1 MASMEVLPECTG
13 AFNDIRLQVGL
24 MERDIANNRA
34 LIEKLTEGIEKIQEM
49 NMNLVKMLALHDQ
62 KHEIHEKIEEGLD
75 EDVKELHSRIST
87 ESRITQ
93 EKIDSMESALFK
105 RLESIHKE
113 LLAHIVMRTSPTSS
127 STPPVK
133 DDAEVS
139 KTLTELNRWK
149 YILMG
154 IIFALGWVLAKINW
168 SVASKLFGE

>member
-1 MASMEVLPECTG
+1 MASIDVLPECTG

-24 MERDIANNRA
+24 LERDVANNRA

-113 LLAHIVMRTSPTSS
+113 LLAHIVMRTSPATSA
-127 STPPVK
+127 PPTK
-133 DDAEVS
+133 DDTEVS
-139 KTLTELNRWK
+139 RTLTELNRWK

-154 IIFALGWVLAKINW
+154 IIFALGWVLAKVNW
-168 SVASKLFGE
+168 SVAGKLFGE